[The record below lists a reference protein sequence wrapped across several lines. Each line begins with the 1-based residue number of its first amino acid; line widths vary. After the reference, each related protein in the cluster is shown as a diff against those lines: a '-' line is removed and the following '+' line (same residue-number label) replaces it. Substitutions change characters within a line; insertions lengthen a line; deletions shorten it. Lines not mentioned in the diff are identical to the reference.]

1 MSPPLFFPP
10 RRKKILL
17 SYPLFCAIQDLVGWL
32 AQGMLLFVAV
42 GLDAYFGR
50 AALHFFKVQ
59 SIQEV
64 TIV

>member
-1 MSPPLFFPP
+1 M
-10 RRKKILL
+10 L
-17 SYPLFCAIQDLVGWL
+17 SYPLFYAIQDLVGWL